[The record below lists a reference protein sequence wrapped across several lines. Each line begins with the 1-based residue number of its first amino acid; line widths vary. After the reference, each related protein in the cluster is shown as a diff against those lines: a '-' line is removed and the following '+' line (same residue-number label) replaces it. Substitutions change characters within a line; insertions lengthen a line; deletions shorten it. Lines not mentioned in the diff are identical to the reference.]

1 MNPQFGRLNMFRNF
15 LSAAFVGLS
24 LVSAAIADPMLSAVN
39 PLNSLRFEA
48 DSDVKCLQSAT
59 EAGDATA
66 GPSTFMLKAPVGCL
80 VPWHYHTA
88 QEQAVV
94 VRGVVK
100 MEMIGASAKLLGPG
114 GFAVMQGKVP
124 HQFSCS
130 GKLPCLIMA
139 SFDRKYDI
147 FWGRAGQ

>member
-1 MNPQFGRLNMFRNF
+1 MFRNF
-15 LSAAFVGLS
+15 LNAALLGLA
-24 LVSAAIADPMLSAVN
+24 LVSAVIADPMLNAVN
-39 PLNSLRFEA
+39 PLNSLRFEE
-48 DSDVKCLQSAT
+48 DSDVKCLRSAA

-66 GPSTFMLKAPVGCL
+66 GPSTFMLKAPVGCV
-80 VPWHYHTA
+80 VPWHFHTA

-100 MEMIGASAKLLGPG
+100 MEMIGAAASLLGPG

-130 GKLPCLIMA
+130 GKLPCLIMV

-147 FWGRAGQ
+147 FWGRIAR